1 MSPRHLRSTAIAGRS
16 PRRTLTWLQNSGV
29 ETLAAGTGANR
40 DLGAASSTDA
50 LGTIMR
56 LLLYVTVENWA
67 AAADIITIGTVKG
80 RAADIGTSPL
90 LASMPGLDW
99 SFMAP
104 IYPESAGAA
113 ISVVQTYRFDLK
125 SRRKVQEVDERYLV
139 CFDNGSAASKTLQ
152 WFSRLLV
159 AEP

>member
-1 MSPRHLRSTAIAGRS
+1 MSARLVRTTGFAGRR

-29 ETLAAGTGANR
+29 ETLAAGTGSNR

-50 LGTIMR
+50 LGTVMR

-67 AAADIITIGTVKG
+67 AAADIITLGTVKG

-99 SFMAP
+99 SFMGP
-104 IYPESAGAA
+104 IYPTSAGATVNA
-113 ISVVQTYRFDLK
+113 VQTYKFDLK
-125 SRRKVQEVDERYLV
+125 SRRKVEEVDERYLV